1 MHRDIVL
8 QMADGTEKAV
18 SFVAN
23 GATAL
28 RFRLVFGRE
37 LIASITNIF
46 NAIGTENVSGL
57 MKTMNSLQAEDKE
70 EMGLEDLSPEQL
82 GALFAIVGSG
92 EMNTVS
98 QLAYIMNASAE
109 HKDMRSLDMESYLDW
124 LEQFETMEFLTHAMD
139 FITLYMNNRA
149 TSSVAKKKEDRLIDR

>member
-57 MKTMNSLQAEDKE
+57 MKTMNSLQAEGKE

-92 EMNTVS
+92 GLVALTVIVLIVDS
-98 QLAYIMNASAE
+98 I
-109 HKDMRSLDMESYLDW
+109 R
-124 LEQFETMEFLTHAMD
+124 HA
-139 FITLYMNNRA
+139 IG
-149 TSSVAKKKEDRLIDR
+149 KKRR